1 MSSLQV
7 PDTLKQLVVSRAR
20 NRLLWRTPLRLRQ
33 DKVPTV
39 DVLLPCCGEKLDVI
53 SDTIK
58 ACIVLDYPPGKF
70 RIYVLDDDS
79 SHQVESLVRELRR
92 WGSKISPVEIVYA
105 ARQRKYQWLK
115 AANLNFG
122 LEFARESAQ
131 GPGEFVAVLD
141 IDMIPEPAW
150 LRALVPHM
158 LQDDRLGLVGP
169 PQRFYNIQKGSNVI
183 AHIDEYMD
191 LLTIVQNSLQSAYC
205 TGSGFLARRA
215 ALESIHG
222 FPTESPQD
230 DILVSLHLRAKKWK
244 VTFVLE
250 DQQYGQRPTTLGS
263 YTKQWVRW
271 MAGALDM
278 VMILRSP
285 HLQTLP
291 SDQRRTGSALVIIRF
306 LSTITVALSMLG
318 LLLTLLISGNRSVV
332 FCDSPD
338 ELRLVFSLA
347 LLARATGFLYDY
359 FLSKST
365 GFRLTCVPLSDIWLH
380 PYRIQGLMAASLR
393 RLGVPER
400 FVAAGAQLNVGNPRG
415 KPLTKR
421 LKMVLWDSYAIL
433 HLVYFVALVVGLW
446 TALSGPV
453 AAWTLSAVRA
463 IGPPAP
469 ALMSSIM
476 YPPYLQLLYICC
488 TQSFVPIGYA
498 LEPDKIIDREALL
511 VRDEDGVAYPTKEAK
526 DLDRTAALLGSW
538 NSFSVVLGWYGL
550 ATVLIWTR

>member
-1 MSSLQV
+1 M
-7 PDTLKQLVVSRAR
+7 
-20 NRLLWRTPLRLRQ
+20 
-33 DKVPTV
+33 PTV
-39 DVLLPCCGEKLDVI
+39 DILLPCCGENLNVI

-58 ACIVLDYPPGKF
+58 ACIALDYPPDRF
-70 RIYVLDDDS
+70 RIYILDDDNS
-79 SHQVESLVRELRR
+79 TQVEGLAREMRR
-92 WGSKISPVEIVYA
+92 WGSRLSPVEIVYG
-105 ARQRKYQWLK
+105 ARQRKHQWLK
-115 AANLNFG
+115 AANLNYG
-122 LEFARESAQ
+122 LELARRSAR

-158 LQDDRLGLVGP
+158 LQDDRLGLVCP
-169 PQRFYNIQKGSNVI
+169 PQRFYNIPQGSTVI

-191 LLTIVQNSLQSAYC
+191 LFTIVQDSLQSAYC

-215 ALESIHG
+215 ALDSIDG
-222 FPTESPQD
+222 FPTESLQD
-230 DILVSLHLRAKKWK
+230 DILVSLHLRAKRWK

-278 VMILRSP
+278 VMVLRSP
-285 HLQTLP
+285 QLQTLP
-291 SDQRRTGSALVIIRF
+291 SDQRRTGSTLMLIRF
-306 LSTITVALSMLG
+306 LSTITVSLSALG

-332 FCDSPD
+332 FCDSPN
-338 ELRLVFSLA
+338 ELRVLFSLG

-365 GFRLTCVPLSDIWLH
+365 GFRITCVPLSDIWLH
-380 PYRIQGLMAASLR
+380 PYRIQGLLVASLR

-400 FVAAGAQLNVGNPRG
+400 FAPAGAQLNVGNPQG
-415 KPLTKR
+415 KPLMKR
-421 LKMVLWDSYAIL
+421 LQMVLLDSYATI
-433 HLVYFVALVVGLW
+433 HLVYLVALVVGLW
-446 TALSGPV
+446 TALSETV
-453 AAWTLSAVRA
+453 TAWTLSAVRA

-476 YPPYLQLLYICC
+476 YPPYLQFLYISC

-498 LEPDKIIDREALL
+498 LDPHKIIDREALL
-511 VRDEDGVAYPTKEAK
+511 FRDKDGVAYPTNEAK
-526 DLDRTAALLGSW
+526 DLGRTAALLGRW

-550 ATVLIWTR
+550 ATILVWFR